1 MRFIHATLLLAALL
15 PTANIHGVSREAT
28 IPAAVVLRPEA
39 IQVRGRTPLNLKS
52 YKIGG
57 LSKAMGML
65 RMHEEILVH
74 LDLTFTAAT

>member
-74 LDLTFTAAT
+74 LDLTFASAS